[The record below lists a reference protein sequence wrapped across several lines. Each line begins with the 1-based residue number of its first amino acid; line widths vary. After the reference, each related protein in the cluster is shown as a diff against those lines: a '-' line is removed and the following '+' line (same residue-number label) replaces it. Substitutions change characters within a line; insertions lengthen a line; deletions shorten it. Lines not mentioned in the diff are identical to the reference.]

1 MAFQTV
7 SLTNGVTI
15 GEIVGD
21 SITREEGDAPR
32 ITWRFKINGADD
44 ASTAYA
50 SLLSWL
56 ETNFSDGAGGIASY
70 NVPLSNIRL
79 SATASPFSY
88 TAEVTFEF
96 PTQTPVNDTINDSG
110 YTLPDIEPN
119 DYSFS
124 TGGGTSHI
132 THSLQTLSATPAE
145 SGSGSGA
152 GAARD
157 FGGGIGWNGE
167 SFDGCDIVTPKPE
180 FSISVSLPKTFITT
194 AYRLQITN
202 LTGAINSAPWD
213 GYGAG
218 CVLFKNF
225 MTRPVKFEYSDS
237 NNNKVQDWYWRATY
251 YFETAPSVNLSF
263 GGQTVLKRGFDYVW
277 RLMEKQEDTTT
288 HELKTVVKQL
298 NVERVYPEFDFDLLG
313 LPLPTEEADEQEG
326 VSP

>member
-56 ETNFSDGAGGIASY
+56 AVRFADGYGGIASY

-96 PTQTPVNDTINDSG
+96 PTQTPVSNEINDSG

-119 DYSFS
+119 DYQFS
-124 TGGGTSHI
+124 TLGGSSHI
-132 THSLQTLSATPAE
+132 THSLQTLSATPAV
-145 SGSGSGA
+145 STDTT
-152 GAARD
+152 RD

-167 SFDGCDIVTPKPE
+167 SFDGCDVITPKQE
-180 FSISVSLPKTFITT
+180 FSITVSLPKDYVTT
-194 AYRLQITN
+194 SYRLTMYAA
-202 LTGAINSAPWD
+202 TGAINSAEFD
-213 GYGAG
+213 GMGAG
-218 CVLFKNF
+218 CVLFKGF
-225 MTRPVKFEYSDS
+225 TARPAKFEYSDE
-237 NNNKVQDWYWRATY
+237 NGNKIQDWYWRATY
-251 YFETAPSVNLSF
+251 SFEAAASVSLNF
-263 GGQTVLKRGFDYVW
+263 GGQTIVKRGFDYLW
-277 RLMEKQEDTTT
+277 RLMEKIEDATT
-288 HELKTVVKQL
+288 HELKTTVKQI
-298 NVERVYPEFDFDLLG
+298 NVERVYPEFDFDLFG
-313 LPLPTEEADEQEG
+313 LPLPANDTETGSETEG
-326 VSP
+326 E

>member
-56 ETNFSDGAGGIASY
+56 ETNFSDGQGGIASY

-96 PTQTPVNDTINDSG
+96 PSQNQVDNDINDSG

-119 DYSFS
+119 DYMFS
-124 TGGGTSHI
+124 TLGGSSHI
-132 THSLQTLSATPAE
+132 THSLETLSATPAE
-145 SGSGSGA
+145 STA
-152 GAARD
+152 TARD

-167 SFDGCDIVTPKPE
+167 SFDGCDVVTPKPE
-180 FSISVSLPKTFITT
+180 FSITASWPKDYISTT
-194 AYRLQITN
+194 YRLQIADA
-202 LTGAINSAPWD
+202 TGATNSAKWD
-213 GYGAG
+213 GYEPG
-218 CVLFKNF
+218 CVLFKG
-225 MTRPVKFEYSDS
+225 MSARPVKFEYSDES
-237 NNNKVQDWYWRATY
+237 NNKIQDWYWRATY
-251 YFETAPSVNLSF
+251 SFEASPSVTLSF
-263 GGQTVLKRGFDYVW
+263 GGKQVKKRGYDYLW
-277 RLMEKQEDTTT
+277 RLMEKTEDSTT
-288 HELKTVVKQL
+288 HELKTTVKQI
-298 NVERVYPEFDFDLLG
+298 NVERVYPEFDFSLLG
-313 LPLPTEEADEQEG
+313 LPIPAETETETGTGQEG
-326 VSP
+326 A